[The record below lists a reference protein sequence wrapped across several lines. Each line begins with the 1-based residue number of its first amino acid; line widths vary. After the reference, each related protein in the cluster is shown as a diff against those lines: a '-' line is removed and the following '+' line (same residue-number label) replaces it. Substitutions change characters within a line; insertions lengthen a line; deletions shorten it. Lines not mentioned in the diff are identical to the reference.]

1 MKELKLYQCE
11 ICGTQ
16 YKSKVDC
23 KNCESSHIKPVKVSG
38 AKWNA
43 KNVGCTDGYPVKVT
57 VTFEDGKTADYR
69 R

>member
-16 YKSKVDC
+16 YSSKVTC
-23 KNCESSHIKPVKVSG
+23 EHCESIHIIPKAIYETKYTPVNMG
-38 AKWNA
+38 
-43 KNVGCTDGYPVKVT
+43 GDGLPTKIIIE
-57 VTFEDGKTADYR
+57 FENGKKAQYR